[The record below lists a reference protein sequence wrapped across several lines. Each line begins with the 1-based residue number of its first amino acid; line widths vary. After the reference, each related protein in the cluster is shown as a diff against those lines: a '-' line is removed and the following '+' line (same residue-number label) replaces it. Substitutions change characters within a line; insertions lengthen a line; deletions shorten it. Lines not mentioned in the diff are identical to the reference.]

1 LIRKAFFG
9 FQDSFIAN
17 VDTLRMPKYVILVSN
32 LYVSGELEKAR
43 MNWKND
49 AETVLLV
56 ASIRTG
62 LG

>member
-1 LIRKAFFG
+1 LIHKGFFG
-9 FQDSFIAN
+9 FQDSFIAK
-17 VDTLRMPKYVILVSN
+17 VDSMRIPEWVILVSH
-32 LYVSGELEKAR
+32 LYVSGELKKAR

>member
-1 LIRKAFFG
+1 LIHKEFFG
-9 FQDSFIAN
+9 FQDSFIAK
-17 VDTLRMPKYVILVSN
+17 VDTLRIPKWVILVCN

-43 MNWKND
+43 MNWKNN

-56 ASIRTG
+56 ALIRTG